1 MFAKSKNLLNDFAI
15 INDSYDDN
23 LKISF
28 LSKLN
33 EVKFFFL
40 SLPLLT
46 LDKDR
51 IFSISNGVDLP
62 EATINLAG
70 TVLLSVLFSIL
81 AGTFIYS
88 SSSILQEFYLT
99 LVSIS
104 LH

>member
-51 IFSISNGVDLP
+51 IFSILLKILSFSCFFITLP
-62 EATINLAG
+62 K
-70 TVLLSVLFSIL
+70 
-81 AGTFIYS
+81 
-88 SSSILQEFYLT
+88 
-99 LVSIS
+99 IS
-104 LH
+104 PKR